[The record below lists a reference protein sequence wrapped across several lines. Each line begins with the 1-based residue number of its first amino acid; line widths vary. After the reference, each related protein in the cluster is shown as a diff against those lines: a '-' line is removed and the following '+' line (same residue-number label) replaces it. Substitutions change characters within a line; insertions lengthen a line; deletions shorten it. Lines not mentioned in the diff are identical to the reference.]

1 MANAFEIFFT
11 TTPTQIT
18 AHLNSSTSEAV
29 TLLQTKVP
37 SCSVHFK
44 FEYVTS
50 LDIIKTFKS
59 LNIKKTNDLWGISV
73 KLITN
78 IIDAISPYLAFIFNT
93 CVDSGSFPDLMKYS
107 KLIPL
112 FKSGNKSDPSNYR
125 PISILPSL
133 SKIFEKIILCQLL
146 AHFNFNKIFHT
157 EQYGFTKGRSTS
169 DAGVALLKHIYDAW
183 ENSQNAIGVFCDLS
197 KAFDCVVHDTLLHK
211 LNYYGIKGT
220 DLALIASYLRNRI
233 QQVAINGTKS
243 SGSVLQMGVP
253 QGSILGPF
261 LFLIY
266 INDLPF
272 YVKGICDIVLFADDT
287 SLIFKVDRKNGK
299 YDDVNNALSLVQ
311 NWFNSNN
318 LVLNAKKTKCIEFSL
333 PNVSKHN
340 YNITLNNEILNIT
353 DSTVFLGITLDSKL
367 QWKTHLSSLAGRLS
381 SAVYA
386 VRKIRQLTDI
396 DTARLVYFSYFHSV
410 MSYGILLWGNATDIE
425 TIFILQK
432 RAIRSIYNLGARDS
446 LRELFKKID
455 ILTVAS
461 QYVYVNIMYIYQ
473 NSNRFAKNIDK
484 NGINT
489 RNKNKLVTPSFR
501 LHKVNMSFLGLG
513 IRIYNKIPQKILQLP
528 LSKFK
533 TYVKKTLINKAY
545 YTVKDYMNDVNAWT

>member
-1 MANAFEIFFT
+1 
-11 TTPTQIT
+11 
-18 AHLNSSTSEAV
+18 V
-29 TLLQTKVP
+29 
-37 SCSVHFK
+37 
-44 FEYVTS
+44 
-50 LDIIKTFKS
+50 
-59 LNIKKTNDLWGISV
+59 
-73 KLITN
+73 
-78 IIDAISPYLAFIFNT
+78 
-93 CVDSGSFPDLMKYS
+93 
-107 KLIPL
+107 
-112 FKSGNKSDPSNYR
+112 
-125 PISILPSL
+125 
-133 SKIFEKIILCQLL
+133 
-146 AHFNFNKIFHT
+146 
-157 EQYGFTKGRSTS
+157 
-169 DAGVALLKHIYDAW
+169 
-183 ENSQNAIGVFCDLS
+183 
-197 KAFDCVVHDTLLHK
+197 
-211 LNYYGIKGT
+211 
-220 DLALIASYLRNRI
+220 
-233 QQVAINGTKS
+233 
-243 SGSVLQMGVP
+243 
-253 QGSILGPF
+253 
-261 LFLIY
+261 
-266 INDLPF
+266 NDLPF

-299 YDDVNNALSLVQ
+299 HDDVNNALSLVQ

-333 PNVSKHN
+333 PNVSKHI
-340 YNITLNNEILNIT
+340 YNITLNNEVLNIT

-386 VRKIRQLTDI
+386 VRKIKQLTDI

-446 LRELFKKID
+446 LREFFKKID

-489 RNKNKLVTPSFR
+489 RNKNKLVAPSFR

-533 TYVKKTLINKAY
+533 TYVKKTLI
-545 YTVKDYMNDVNAWT
+545 